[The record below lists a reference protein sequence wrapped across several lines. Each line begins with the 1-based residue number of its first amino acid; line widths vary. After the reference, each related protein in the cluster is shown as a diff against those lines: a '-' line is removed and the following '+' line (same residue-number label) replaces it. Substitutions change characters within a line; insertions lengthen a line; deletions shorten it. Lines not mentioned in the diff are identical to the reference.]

1 MFTQIRMRS
10 FSNLITFVFC
20 RDDKLVVGVVA
31 VRIEPP
37 VVGDDAGRADGEVI
51 VGQVVFDFSVLTRVR
66 VRGLHLQDRGSD
78 GNVFVNIVS
87 LVI

>member
-1 MFTQIRMRS
+1 MFKLS
-10 FSNLITFVFC
+10 FFTFVFC

-66 VRGLHLQDRGSD
+66 VCGLHLQDRGSD

>member
-1 MFTQIRMRS
+1 
-10 FSNLITFVFC
+10 
-20 RDDKLVVGVVA
+20 
-31 VRIEPP
+31 
-37 VVGDDAGRADGEVI
+37 VI

>member
-1 MFTQIRMRS
+1 MFKLS
-10 FSNLITFVFC
+10 FFTFVFC

-31 VRIEPP
+31 VCIEPP